1 MKSTE
6 YREQLARTFI
16 NCLQEKQLSWK
27 KEWKASNSRAPYNA
41 VTGKRYKGIN
51 HLALGLTAMTK
62 QYQDPRWATFKQIQ
76 DNEWKLKKGSKAS
89 VVEYWFPFDHEKK
102 KALTWEEAR
111 LLPKE
116 EASKVGLVSRYYY
129 VFNAQEIEG
138 IPALPEIPKNENVNH
153 DKLVETISQNM
164 GVPILFD
171 GGDRA
176 FYRPSED
183 KIHLPE
189 KEYFSSTYA
198 FNATALHELSHATGA
213 PNRLNRSMGSTFGSS
228 AYAYE
233 ELVAEMSSC
242 FMAAELSVEQEMMH
256 IDNHKAYVQGWI
268 QAIQDKPEY
277 LIKAVKDAT
286 ECADYLA
293 YKAELIS
300 EQEYYKGMEKGMDI
314 KVEEERNS
322 EKNILRDAYVSVSRG
337 EGKSYLMPL
346 EDYLEEKS
354 YRYGFDS
361 YEDLRKAGYNI
372 DFPELLN
379 KDGTPMVQGEVPKN
393 TDAKII
399 EDIKRSGFQPNRNM
413 VTKYQELDDAVGRHV
428 GMEQICDWYKGECPD
443 ILKEQVKVIGDE
455 CKQQQLERTP

>member
-16 NCLQEKQLSWK
+16 NCLQERQLSWK

-51 HLALGLTAMTK
+51 HLALGLTAMAK

-89 VVEYWFPFDHEKK
+89 VIEYWFPFDYEKK

-111 LLPKE
+111 LLSKE

-129 VFNAQEIEG
+129 VFNAQEIDG
-138 IPALPEIPKNENVNH
+138 IPALPEIPKNTNVNQ
-153 DKLVETISQNM
+153 DKLVETISRNM
-164 GVPILFD
+164 DVPILFD

-189 KEYFSSTYA
+189 KEYFESTYA
-198 FNATALHELSHATGA
+198 FNATALHELAHATGA
-213 PNRLNRSMGSTFGSS
+213 PHRLNRNMGNAFGTP

-242 FMAAELSVEQEMMH
+242 FMATELSVVQEIAH

-268 QAIQDKPEY
+268 QAIQDKPEI
-277 LIKAVKDAT
+277 LVKAVKDAS
-286 ECADYLA
+286 ECADFLA

-300 EQEYYKGMEKGMDI
+300 EQEYKKERETGVDV
-314 KVEEERNS
+314 KVEDNPS
-322 EKNILRDAYVSVSRG
+322 FPQKKNDKEIL
-337 EGKSYLMPL
+337 
-346 EDYLEEKS
+346 
-354 YRYGFDS
+354 
-361 YEDLRKAGYNI
+361 
-372 DFPELLN
+372 
-379 KDGTPMVQGEVPKN
+379 
-393 TDAKII
+393 
-399 EDIKRSGFQPNRNM
+399 EDIKNSGFQPNRTLVENIRNCGGISLAKISEM
-413 VTKYQELDDAVGRHV
+413 HKSDSVPDDMKESVGKIVAECRRQELALSR
-428 GMEQICDWYKGECPD
+428 
-443 ILKEQVKVIGDE
+443 
-455 CKQQQLERTP
+455 